1 MKKIGN
7 VTLDTSCYPG
17 EDLYSDGK
25 VEERILELAKTYP
38 QESYNQII
46 AKEQDWAVMY
56 HLAREREH
64 ILSWYPFESGA
75 KVLEVGSG
83 CGAVTAAA
91 AAQEISRI
99 LRKNWNVITTT
110 PH

>member
-1 MKKIGN
+1 MGRQGRTAQLYITAEEIAVGKEVTMKKIGN

-46 AKEQDWAVMY
+46 
-56 HLAREREH
+56 
-64 ILSWYPFESGA
+64 
-75 KVLEVGSG
+75 
-83 CGAVTAAA
+83 
-91 AAQEISRI
+91 ISSFPPGLI
-99 LRKNWNVITTT
+99 
-110 PH
+110 